1 MSGLKFDNIT
11 VIKPKNFKRVK
22 TIEDLIEKLYVPFG
36 KYILNTKQLQNNIL
50 LIKNKKGLAPIAK
63 LKRTEIT
70 DDFKNLITDLIDT
83 QKINIELQKELQK
96 EEVFLFEKL
105 LSLCNLKEVL
115 NYKRYSKTVD
125 DYIHRLTIIQGS
137 FNAGNTSDILK
148 QEAIDIIKV
157 LSNPIINIIS
167 LNDAEMLI
175 ECLT

>member
-1 MSGLKFDNIT
+1 MSGLKFNNIQ
-11 VIKPKNFKRVK
+11 VK
-22 TIEDLIEKLYVPFG
+22 TRNLKSKSKTIDDLIEKLYVPFG
-36 KYILNTKQLQNNIL
+36 KYILNTKQLKNNIL

-157 LSNPIINIIS
+157 LSNPIVNIIS
-167 LNDAEMLI
+167 LKDAEMLI

>member
-1 MSGLKFDNIT
+1 MSGLKFNNIQVKT
-11 VIKPKNFKRVK
+11 RNLKSKSK

-63 LKRTEIT
+63 LKRTVIS

-83 QKINIELQKELQK
+83 QTINIELQKELQK

-148 QEAIDIIKV
+148 EEAIDIIKV